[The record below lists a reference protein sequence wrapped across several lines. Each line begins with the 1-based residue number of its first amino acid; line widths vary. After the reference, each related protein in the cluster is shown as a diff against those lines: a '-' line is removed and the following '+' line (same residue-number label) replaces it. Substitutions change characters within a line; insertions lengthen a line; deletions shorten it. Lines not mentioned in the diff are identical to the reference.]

1 MPSAG
6 KCRRS
11 FPGPPQNTKGLI
23 YDNADQSPAKPLQ
36 GNNIPV
42 ADGGA
47 VGCFLRSY
55 WMELDAREGR
65 IRPFGRLVSSRLLP
79 RSEERRVGNACFST
93 CSSRW
98 WPDNLK
104 KKI

>member
-42 ADGGA
+42 ADVGA

-65 IRPFGRLVSSRLLP
+65 LRTFGDRKSVRWG
-79 RSEERRVGNACFST
+79 RRVSVSVGHGGLCLQNT
-93 CSSRW
+93 
-98 WPDNLK
+98 K
-104 KKI
+104 KQRLPL

>member
-6 KCRRS
+6 KCSRS

-47 VGCFLRSY
+47 VGCFLRRY

-65 IRPFGRLVSSRLLP
+65 IRRYGRMVCS
-79 RSEERRVGNACFST
+79 SEERRVGEEGVRRGRYRGSQSHET
-93 CSSRW
+93 R
-98 WPDNLK
+98 
-104 KKI
+104 